1 MALGLK
7 GDEGVG
13 KIFNVLRELFQDF
26 LIQAML
32 FCLAMLKRP
41 VGLLP
46 GPRATVGAYAADK
59 RIGATPRETMEKG
72 VISRTDGAPKV
83 RLGWFP
89 VFGVDQVLGSLD

>member
-26 LIQAML
+26 LIQAVL

-46 GPRATVGAYAADK
+46 GPRTTVGGCAADK
-59 RIGATPRETMEKG
+59 RIGAAPRETVEKG

-83 RLGWFP
+83 RLSGFS
-89 VFGVDQVLGSLD
+89 VFSEDQVLGGLD